1 MAMIETTN
9 LTKEYGD
16 VTAVE
21 GVDLTVEE
29 GSIRGFVGHNGAG
42 KSTTMQ
48 MLVGLVTPTEGEAYV
63 DGEPAGSL
71 AARRKL
77 GYAPQHP
84 QFYESMAARD
94 YLVYMGRVAGVD
106 GSPRDRADELLA
118 RFDLTDA
125 AGQSIGGFSGGMQ
138 RKLSLA
144 QALLSDPDLLI
155 LDEPTAEL
163 DPEGRAAIIDA
174 LKSMTSEGVT
184 AFVSSHVLAEL
195 EQFVDTVTVL
205 HDGQVA
211 TSGSIEEVTAAGG
224 GATFAVDS
232 SDNDRLRELLA
243 DHAAVSEVERT
254 NGTLRVLTDE
264 PEAFTAELTA
274 AAGEAGL
281 SIRSLERQGGLEEAF
296 MELTDAEEEA

>member
-1 MAMIETTN
+1 MAMIETTD
-9 LTKEYGD
+9 LTKRYGD

-21 GVDLTVEE
+21 DVSITVEE
-29 GSIRGFVGHNGAG
+29 GSIHGFVGHNGAG

-48 MLVGLVTPTEGEAYV
+48 MLVGLVTQTAGEATI
-63 DGEPAGSL
+63 DGDPAGSL
-71 AARRKL
+71 AARRKI

-84 QFYESMAARD
+84 EFYDSMAARD
-94 YLVYMGRVAGVD
+94 YLVYLGKVVGID
-106 GSPRDRADELLA
+106 GSPRDRADALLN

-125 AGQSIGGFSGGMQ
+125 AGQAIGGFSGGML

-144 QALLSDPDLLI
+144 QALLSGPDLLI

-174 LKSMTSEGVT
+174 LESMTTEGVT

-211 TSGSIEEVTAAGG
+211 TSGPIDEVTAATG
-224 GATFAVDS
+224 GATFEVDS

-243 DHAAVSEVERT
+243 DHPAVETVEMADGVVTVQTERP
-254 NGTLRVLTDE
+254 DE
-264 PEAFTAELTA
+264 FTAELTT
-274 AAGEAGL
+274 AAGEAGIG
-281 SIRSLERQGGLEEAF
+281 IRSLERQGGLEEAF
-296 MELTDAEEEA
+296 LQLTNGEGGE

>member
-29 GSIRGFVGHNGAG
+29 GSIHGFVGHNGAG